1 MRLVTWASA
10 AVTCTACCIV
20 VAMAAEGAETLQEFT
35 LQEHFGV
42 NHADQVVTYVLQKKA
57 DPGQCYLLDDAGQE
71 VPFQMVDGGPHGS
84 IAFCMDLPANATR
97 TFILLSGRASKVP
110 DGVKVDEAHPDYV
123 EISNGLTGVRAPKVY
138 RRK

>member
-20 VAMAAEGAETLQEFT
+20 VAMAAEGAEALQEFT

-42 NHADQVVTYVLQKKA
+42 NHADQVVTFELQKKA

-97 TFILLSGRASKVP
+97 TFILLAGAIEGAGRRESGRGPSRLRR
-110 DGVKVDEAHPDYV
+110 D
-123 EISNGLTGVRAPKVY
+123 LQRADWRAGPRSM
-138 RRK
+138 RR